1 VPAESSLGA
10 HFLSTKSTAVAGFS
24 LGLRLRPYRNGEA
37 DVGTMGRARR
47 HPQAPAM
54 GFDD

>member
-1 VPAESSLGA
+1 MS
-10 HFLSTKSTAVAGFS
+10 GFS
-24 LGLRLRPYRNGEA
+24 LGIRLRPYRNGEA
-37 DVGTMGRARR
+37 DIGAVWRARR